1 MTSVA
6 AEFEHMEIQ
15 QQFSDGVNNRW
26 DADDWDNENSS
37 ARLFE
42 RSRIKALADEREAVQ
57 KKTFTKWVNSHLS
70 RVSCRITDLY
80 MDLRDGRM
88 LIKLLEVLS
97 GERLPK
103 PTKGRMRI
111 HCLENVDKALQ
122 FLKEQRVHLENMGS
136 HDIVDGNHRLTLG
149 LIWTIILR
157 FQIQDISVE
166 TEDNK
171 EKKSAKDAL
180 LLWCQMK
187 SAGYPN
193 VNIHNFTTSWRDGMA
208 FNALIHKH
216 RPDLIDFDK
225 LKKSNAHYNLQNAFN
240 LAEQHLGLTKLLDP
254 EDISVDHPDEKS
266 IITYVVTYYHY
277 FSKMKA
283 LKVEGKRIGKV
294 LDNAIETEKMIE
306 KYESLA
312 SDLLE
317 WIEQTII
324 ILNNRKFANSLVGVQ
339 QQLQAFNTYRTVEK
353 PPKFTEKGNLEVLL
367 FTIQSKM
374 RANNQKVYTPREGKL
389 ISDINKAWE
398 RLEKAEHEREL
409 ALRTELI
416 RQEKLEQ
423 LARRF
428 DRKAAMRETWLSE
441 NQRLVSQDNFGF
453 DLQAV
458 EAATK
463 KHEAIETDITAY
475 EERVQA
481 VVAVAKELEAES
493 YHDIKRITARKD
505 NVIRLWEYLL
515 ELLKARRMRLEM
527 NLGLQRVFQEMLY
540 IMDWMDE
547 MKMLLLSQDYGKH
560 LLGVEDLLQKHA
572 LVEADI
578 SIQAD
583 RVQTVNN
590 NAQKFADE
598 MEGYKPCDPQIIRD
612 RVAHMEFCYQE
623 LSQLAA
629 ERRARLEESRRLWK
643 FFWEMAEE
651 EGWIREKE
659 QILSLE
665 DYGKDLTG
673 ALRLL
678 SQHKAFEDEMSGRA
692 AHLQQT
698 IKQGEE
704 LVANNHF
711 GADKIKER
719 IQDIQEQWAALERLS
734 AVRKARLQEACNQ
747 HQFQA
752 DADDIDTWMLDV
764 LRIVSSVDVGH
775 DEFSTQA
782 LVKKHK
788 DVAEEINSYRPV
800 IDALHEQSRT
810 LPPEKANSE
819 EVQNRLAGIEERYKE
834 VVELTRLR
842 KQALQDALALY
853 KMLSEANACE
863 VWIDEKEQW
872 LNSMEIPEKLE
883 DLEVVQHRFESLE
896 PEMNNQASRVAVV
909 NQVARQLIHSEH
921 PSEKEI
927 KAQQDKLN
935 TRWSQFRD
943 LVDQK
948 KDSLSSALGVQNY
961 HLECN
966 ETKSWI
972 KEKTKVIE
980 STQELG
986 NDLAGVMALQRKLTG
1001 MERDLA
1007 AIEDKLG
1014 DLGKEAD
1021 RLASEHPEQ
1030 SEAIKGRLAEIT
1042 GVWDEMKDTMKN
1054 REESLGEASKLQ
1066 QFLREL
1072 DDFQS
1077 WLSRTQ
1083 TAIAS
1088 EDMPNTLTEAEKLL
1102 AQHEGIKNEIRNYEE
1117 DYQKMRDMGEMVTQ
1131 GQTDAQY
1138 MFLRQRLQALDTG
1151 WNELHKMWENRQNLL
1166 SQSHAYQLF
1175 LRDTKQSEAF
1185 LNNQEYVLAH
1195 TEMPTTLE
1203 GAEAAIKKQED
1214 FMTTM
1219 DANEEKISG
1228 VVDAGRR
1235 LVTDGNINAERIQEK
1250 VDSIDQRHKKN
1261 RAAASDLLARLK
1273 DNRDLQKFLQDCQEL
1288 SLWINEKMLTAQDM
1302 SYDEARNLHSKW
1314 LKHQAF
1320 MAELQSNKEWLDKID
1335 KDGKALMA
1343 EKPETEAMVNEKLAS
1358 LKKMWQDLE
1367 STTQT
1372 KAKCLFDANKAELF
1386 TQSCADLDKWLAS
1399 LEGQLQSD
1407 DYGKDL
1413 TSVNIMLKKQQI
1425 LESQVEVRQKEVGEL
1440 QGQSQALSQ
1449 EGKGSEEVDGQRIS
1463 VEKKFDSLQAPLK
1476 KRRDNLMASREI
1488 HQFNR
1493 DVEDEILWVEERMPL
1508 ANSTDHGHNLQT
1520 VQMLIKKN
1528 QTLQKEIQG
1537 HQPRYDDIF
1546 ERSQHVLREDS
1557 PTAEV
1562 IRQRLSGL
1570 QSLWEQIRK
1579 ETENRHA
1586 RLSEAHKAQQYYFD
1600 AAEAEAWMSEQE
1612 LYMMSEEKAK
1622 DEQSSVA
1629 MLKKHQIL
1637 EQAVEDYADT
1647 VHQLSSTSRGLVAA
1661 GHPDSERIGMRQ
1673 SQVDKLYAGLKD
1685 LSEERRGKLDE
1696 RLRLFQLNREV
1707 DDLEQWI
1714 AEREVVAGSHELGQ
1728 DYEHVT
1734 MLQERFREFA
1744 RDTGTIGQE
1753 RVDTVNRQADELIN
1767 TGHGDAATIAEWKDG
1782 LNEAWADLLE
1792 LIDTRTQILAASF
1805 ELHKFYHDAKEIL
1818 NRILDKHKKLPEEL
1832 GRDQN
1837 TVETLQRM
1845 HTTFEHDIQ
1854 ALGTQVRQLQE
1865 DAVRL
1870 QSAYAGDKADD
1881 IQKREGEVLE
1891 AWKNLLE
1898 AAEGRRVKLVDTGD
1912 KFRFFS
1918 MVRDL
1923 MLWMEDV
1930 IRLIEAQE
1938 NPRDVSSVEL
1948 LMNNHQG
1955 IKAEIDA
1962 RNDSFTAC
1970 IELGKALLARK
1981 HYSSEE
1987 IKEKLL
1993 QLTDKRK
2000 DMIDKWE
2007 DRWEWLRL
2015 VLEVHQF
2022 SRDAGVAEAWL
2033 LGQDPYLSSRE
2044 IGQSVDEVEKLIKRH
2059 EAFEK
2064 SAATWE
2070 ERFAALERLTTMEL
2084 LEVRRAQE
2092 EEEKRRQPPP
2102 TEGQPDTAAAQQR
2115 EGGEQASQNGLP
2127 SDQESPRE
2135 NVEGGEVVNGVSEP
2149 SPAGSPGASRKGK
2162 ASQAATLPAKTQQ
2175 DAPTSQLEG
2184 FLHRKHEWEGH
2195 NKKASSR
2202 SWHNVY
2208 CVINQQEMGFY
2219 KDQKSASQGIPYHS
2233 EIPISLKDAVCEV
2246 ALDYKKKKHVF
2257 KLKITDG
2264 NEYLFQAKDDEEM
2277 NVWISAISAA
2287 VSGDKIE
2294 ITPSS
2299 HSTPAP
2305 AARAQTLPAS
2315 VATVAAS
2322 AAESSPGKREKD
2334 KEKRFS
2340 LFSKKK

>member
-1 MTSVA
+1 MTTVA
-6 AEFEHMEIQ
+6 AEYEHMDIQ
-15 QQFSDGVNNRW
+15 QQYQESVNNRW
-26 DADDWDNENSS
+26 EDEWDNENSS

-57 KKTFTKWVNSHLS
+57 KKTFTKWVNSHLA

-171 EKKSAKDAL
+171 EKRSAKDAL

-187 SAGYPN
+187 TAGYPN

-266 IITYVVTYYHY
+266 VITYVVTYYHY

-374 RANNQKVYTPREGKL
+374 RANNQKVYMPREGKL
-389 ISDINKAWE
+389 ISDINKS
-398 RLEKAEHEREL
+398 
-409 ALRTELI
+409 
-416 RQEKLEQ
+416 
-423 LARRF
+423 F
-428 DRKAAMRETWLSE
+428 LSHVYFL
-441 NQRLVSQDNFGF
+441 NFPISFLQDNFGF

-463 KHEAIETDITAY
+463 KHEAIETDIAAY
-475 EERVQA
+475 EERVLA
-481 VVAVAKELEAES
+481 VVAVARELETEN
-493 YHDIKRITARKD
+493 YHDIKRIAARKD
-505 NVIRLWEYLL
+505 NVLRLWEYLL
-515 ELLKARRMRLEM
+515 ELLKARRQRLEM

-578 SIQAD
+578 GIQAD
-583 RVQTVNN
+583 RVKAVNA
-590 NAQKFADE
+590 NAQKFARDE
-598 MEGYKPCDPQIIRD
+598 EGYKPCDPQVIRD

-659 QILSLE
+659 QILSS
-665 DYGKDLTG
+665 DDCGKDLTG
-673 ALRLL
+673 AVRLL
-678 SQHKAFEDEMSGRA
+678 SQHRALEDEMSGRSG
-692 AHLQQT
+692 HLQHTVREGQVMADA
-698 IKQGEE
+698 G
-704 LVANNHF
+704 HF
-711 GADKIKER
+711 GEAKIRER
-719 IQDIQEQWAALERLS
+719 IADVQAQWAALEQLA
-734 AVRKARLQEACNQ
+734 AVRKKRLEEACSL
-747 HQFQA
+747 HQFQV
-752 DADDIDTWMLDV
+752 DADDVDAWTLDA
-764 LRIVSSVDVGH
+764 LRIVSTADVGH

-782 LVKKHK
+782 LVRKHK
-788 DVAEEINSYRPV
+788 DASAEVASYRPV
-800 IDALHEQSRT
+800 IDALHEQAQS
-810 LPPEKANSE
+810 LPPEQAEAANVKE
-819 EVQNRLAGIEERYKE
+819 RLAGIEERYKE
-834 VVELTRLR
+834 VSELNKMK

-853 KMLSEANACE
+853 KMFSEANACE
-863 VWIDEKEQW
+863 LWIDEKEQW

-883 DLEVVQHRFESLE
+883 DLEVIQHRFESLE

-909 NQVARQLIHSEH
+909 NQIARQLIHSGH
-921 PSEKEI
+921 PSEKDI

-948 KDSLSSALGVQNY
+948 KESLNSALGVQNY
-961 HLECN
+961 HLDCN

-972 KEKTKVIE
+972 REKTKVIE

-986 NDLAGVMALQRKLTG
+986 NDLTGVMALQRKLTG

-1007 AIEDKLG
+1007 AIEAKLG
-1014 DLGKEAD
+1014 DLRGEAE
-1021 RLASEHPEQ
+1021 RLAGEHPDQ
-1030 SEAIKGRLAEIT
+1030 AKAITGRLAEIT
-1042 GVWDEMKDTMKN
+1042 AVWEEMKETLRN
-1054 REESLGEASKLQ
+1054 REASLGEASKLQ

-1083 TAIAS
+1083 T
-1088 EDMPNTLTEAEKLL
+1088 
-1102 AQHEGIKNEIRNYEE
+1102 
-1117 DYQKMRDMGEMVTQ
+1117 
-1131 GQTDAQY
+1131 
-1138 MFLRQRLQALDTG
+1138 
-1151 WNELHKMWENRQNLL
+1151 
-1166 SQSHAYQLF
+1166 
-1175 LRDTKQSEAF
+1175 
-1185 LNNQEYVLAH
+1185 EYVLAH

-1219 DANEEKISG
+1219 DANEDKINS
-1228 VVDAGRR
+1228 VVEAGRR
-1235 LVTDGNINAERIQEK
+1235 LASDGNINADRIQERAA
-1250 VDSIDQRHKKN
+1250 SIDDRHKKN
-1261 RAAASDLLARLK
+1261 REAAVELLMRLK

-1320 MAELQSNKEWLDKID
+1320 MAELQSNKEWLDKIE
-1335 KDGKALMA
+1335 KEGTQLVS
-1343 EKPETEAMVNEKLAS
+1343 EKPETEAIVKEKLAT
-1358 LKKMWQDLE
+1358 LQKMWTELE
-1367 STTQT
+1367 TTTQT
-1372 KAKCLFDANKAELF
+1372 KAQCLFDANKAELF
-1386 TQSCADLDKWLAS
+1386 TQSCADLDKWLVG
-1399 LEGQLQSD
+1399 LEGQIQSD

-1413 TSVNIMLKKQQI
+1413 TSVSILLKKQQM
-1425 LESQVEVRQKEVGEL
+1425 LENQVEVRQREVEEL
-1440 QGQSQALSQ
+1440 QSQAHVLRQ
-1449 EGKGSEEVDGQRIS
+1449 EGKDTDEVDGRRKE
-1463 VEKKFDSLQAPLK
+1463 VELKFKELLEPLQ
-1476 KRRDNLMASREI
+1476 KRKNFLMASREI

-1508 ANSTDHGHNLQT
+1508 ATSTDHGHNLQT
-1520 VQMLIKKN
+1520 VQLLIKKN

-1537 HQPRYDDIF
+1537 HQPRCDDIF
-1546 ERSQHVLREDS
+1546 ERSQSIL
-1557 PTAEV
+1557 
-1562 IRQRLSGL
+1562 
-1570 QSLWEQIRK
+1570 
-1579 ETENRHA
+1579 
-1586 RLSEAHKAQQYYFD
+1586 KAD
-1600 AAEAEAWMSEQE
+1600 TEAEAWMSEQE

-1637 EQAVEDYADT
+1637 EQAVEDYAET
-1647 VHQLSSTSRGLVAA
+1647 VHQLSKTSRGLVAA
-1661 GHPDSERIGMRQ
+1661 NHPESERIGMRQ

-1685 LSEERRGKLDE
+1685 LSEERRGKLEE
-1696 RLRLFQLNREV
+1696 RFRLFQLNREV

-1744 RDTGTIGQE
+1744 RDTGNIGQE
-1753 RVDTVNRQADELIN
+1753 RVDGVNRMADDLIN
-1767 TGHGDAATIAEWKDG
+1767 AGHTDAATVAEWKDG

-1792 LIDTRTQILAASF
+1792 LIDTRTQILAASY

-1818 NRILDKHKKLPEEL
+1818 GRILDKHKKLPEEL

-1881 IQKREGEVLE
+1881 IQRREGEVLE
-1891 AWKNLLE
+1891 AWRSLLE
-1898 AAEGRRVKLVDTGD
+1898 ACEGRRTRLLDTGD

-1930 IRLIEAQE
+1930 IRLIETQE
-1938 NPRDVSSVEL
+1938 KPRDVSSVEL

-1970 IELGKALLARK
+1970 IELGKSLLARK
-1981 HYSSEE
+1981 HYASEE

-2015 VLEVHQF
+2015 ILEVHQF

-2033 LGQDPYLSSRE
+2033 LGQEPYLSSRE
-2044 IGQSVDEVEKLIKRH
+2044 MGQSGDEVEKLIKRH

-2070 ERFAALERLTTMEL
+2070 ERFSALERLTTLEL
-2084 LEVRRAQE
+2084 LEVRRQQE
-2092 EEEKRRQPPP
+2092 EEERRRKPP
-2102 TEGQPDTAAAQQR
+2102 TPEPVEAQDAETQQR
-2115 EGGEQASQNGLP
+2115 EGEQIAQNGLP
-2127 SDQESPRE
+2127 SDQDSPRDG
-2135 NVEGGEVVNGVSEP
+2135 VDGEMNGVAERSSKEP
-2149 SPAGSPGASRKGK
+2149 SPVPSPSADRRAKGSQS
-2162 ASQAATLPAKTQQ
+2162 STLPVKGQETPSA
-2175 DAPTSQLEG
+2175 QLEG

-2208 CVINQQEMGFY
+2208 CVINNHEMGFY
-2219 KDQKSASQGIPYHS
+2219 KDNKSAAQGVPYHS

-2246 ALDYKKKKHVF
+2246 AVDYKKKKHVF
-2257 KLKITDG
+2257 KLRVTDG

-2277 NVWISAISAA
+2277 NTWIQAIQNAG
-2287 VSGDKIE
+2287 SGSSSSEKSE
-2294 ITPSS
+2294 ITPSNQ
-2299 HSTPAP
+2299 STPASS
-2305 AARAQTLPAS
+2305 RAHTLPA
-2315 VATVAAS
+2315 TVTLTT
-2322 AAESSPGKREKD
+2322 ESSPGKREKD

-2340 LFSKKK
+2340 LFSKKKQ